1 MNFHALAKAPSPTQA
16 LKIETYRGQIKP
28 AFFLQQPPDKRMT
41 RIGVGGPQNQSIFEE
56 VSNFKMKFYRAAP
69 FLGPFSGTKTWTAA
83 GDVHDA
89 ICRANAASFR
99 EIGPASS
106 DIFQHGSRTEVGE
119 NPLPFYLIHF
129 CFGSFWLKVFFS
141 I

>member
-69 FLGPFSGTKTWTAA
+69 FLGPFSGTKWVHFLVPKHGPRREMFMTQFAAPTQPPSERLARPPATSSSTA
-83 GDVHDA
+83 
-89 ICRANAASFR
+89 RALKLVK
-99 EIGPASS
+99 IPC
-106 DIFQHGSRTEVGE
+106 
-119 NPLPFYLIHF
+119 PFI
-129 CFGSFWLKVFFS
+129 
-141 I
+141 